1 MISLSLPKIQNYPV
15 YAVPPLP
22 QWAHHSGRFTLI
34 GDAAHAMAFYL
45 SMGVSLAVED
55 AAALASVL
63 NKATNASD
71 NKTSIDADRLKKAL
85 QAYET
90 ARKARSTAVQ
100 LASLHAGD
108 MAHVENGPRR
118 EKLYDTL
125 RKDGMG
131 LPVNPVAFHTRTSYG
146 LADKDVRDWCYNFDA
161 VADVDAEFDRLLAK
175 I

>member
-22 QWAHHSGRFTLI
+22 QWVHPSGRFTLI

-55 AAALASVL
+55 AAALVSVL
-63 NKATNASD
+63 NRVSYFND
-71 NKTSIDADRLKKAL
+71 NKTSVDVDRLKQAL
-85 QAYET
+85 VAYET

-100 LASLHAGD
+100 VASLHAGD

-131 LPVNPVAFHTRTSYG
+131 EVVNPLAFDTRTSYG

-161 VADVDAEFDRLLAK
+161 VANVDAEFDRLLARA
-175 I
+175 